1 MGREPEFDRRMIRTS
16 SRPVVKGII
25 SPQQAFRFAAM
36 TGSIGSAILY
46 FGVNP
51 VVAALGLS
59 NIVLYGWCYTSLKR
73 KSILNTWVGAIVGAI
88 PPLMGWAASSSLLHP
103 GAWCLAS
110 LLYAWQFPHFNAL
123 SHNIAAQYK
132 QAGYI
137 MTAAENPRLNAR
149 KHKVELAQVI
159 EKFIGLKSGPTGDY
173 LPSAV
178 THVMTQDQEFLPIHQ
193 TNSTDDAEDEEYIP
207 GETESDTDNED
218 DEMSDAEQT
227 LDKAELREDAVY
239 LRDAASDSESSEL
252 DVDESYPYDRLTN
265 KKPRRD
271 LSSDPP
277 TDAPILGYDLDAKLP
292 SHQTGLETP
301 SSTPSSSQQGET
313 PTDEGETTL
322 TTTGPTGLP
331 SSPEPS
337 TAALAPV
344 LAPDD
349 FKFGFDMKKVDA
361 TPLPDTPPAA
371 TKPSE
376 PPSRRNPTRGTTRGL
391 MAGHYKDLH
400 TGKPRGKT
408 LSTPSTIP
416 PLSDSSDQLAI
427 IKGRNDTDTENESD
441 SHSQSETSSE
451 SQELESTNSS
461 GTPALTILN
470 LKRKF
475 SKITRL
481 VVATDPEYSNHLR
494 PDTLQRCLRVRN
506 VSNRLIDNTHS
517 KLLDSK
523 LKTLQDNVVI
533 DTEETLHAA
542 ETDND
547 TTYPYNYKQAMRTA
561 ERIDFEETY
570 APVIKYASVRLFV
583 AIAAA
588 KTLSIHQMDVKTAF
602 LNGELKEEIYMEQ
615 PEGFKDPRFP
625 NHVLKLHKAVYGLK
639 QAPLV
644 WNENINKFLQTLG
657 FTRSELE
664 PCLYFIHKNG
674 KLTLLGL
681 YVDDILL
688 LSEDPKTIKDV
699 KAAIFKKYK
708 VKDMGI
714 AKKYLNIDLC
724 YELTG
729 IVMNLKSYIGK
740 MLDKFGLNSI
750 KPKGLPLS
758 QELERF
764 LAPTV
769 EDRHSVDLEN
779 EPDAKDPARYRQMIG
794 TFVHASNTVRA
805 DIAYVTSLLAKY
817 LKNPKERHMKIAMN
831 VFAYLKGTINLGLHY
846 KFKTQPQVHCHVD
859 ASWRTA
865 NAQSARVYFF
875 NGAPILWSSKKQT
888 TVATS
893 TQVAELTAIYSAVFE
908 AEWLKEL
915 TKELKFQ
922 QETITIWNDNSAALS
937 VIRGTGSISP
947 LHYNR
952 TVDRHLSYVRQAV
965 HAKIVEVLYIK
976 SALNH
981 ADPLTKA
988 LSEVLIKK
996 HLEGLGMKLSTQKS

>member
-1 MGREPEFDRRMIRTS
+1 MLLGYEQRGVRIALREEFQWNWKALTDSVTS
-16 SRPVVKGII
+16 EEFNSLKSLLT
-25 SPQQAFRFAAM
+25 SPQPP
-36 TGSIGSAILY
+36 ILIKR
-46 FGVNP
+46 
-51 VVAALGLS
+51 S
-59 NIVLYGWCYTSLKR
+59 NHK
-73 KSILNTWVGAIVGAI
+73 
-88 PPLMGWAASSSLLHP
+88 
-103 GAWCLAS
+103 
-110 LLYAWQFPHFNAL
+110 
-123 SHNIAAQYK
+123 
-132 QAGYI
+132 
-137 MTAAENPRLNAR
+137 

-561 ERIDFEETY
+561 ERANWRTACCEEMKAFKENGTFTLVERTPGMKTVKCRWVFTIKDFELFKARLVAMGYTQIQGIDFEETY